1 MHLSMTSIC
10 SHCYVPVLHVYPSI
24 FTLAAVGQGTFALG
38 NMFRTWSQTVR
49 DKEFLVDMRLQNF
62 EPEQE
67 NKVEEKVETIGEI
80 PIGLDEEI

>member
-1 MHLSMTSIC
+1 
-10 SHCYVPVLHVYPSI
+10 
-24 FTLAAVGQGTFALG
+24 
-38 NMFRTWSQTVR
+38 MFRTWSQTVR

-80 PIGLDEEI
+80 PIGLEEEV